1 MHEYVYEKIDAYWTM
16 YIFQVVD
23 DGMKAMSALMEALG
37 DSVDT
42 SELMTV

>member
-23 DGMKAMSALMEALG
+23 DGMKALSALVEAFP
-37 DSVDT
+37 DSMD
-42 SELMTV
+42 SSKITV